1 MVGFEW
7 FVAKRFLRSRPRE
20 TYLSII
26 TWISILGILVGVMA
40 LIVVLSVMNGFRAE
54 ITKRL
59 LGVTPHV
66 LVFSNQGTILAY
78 EEISQEIQKVKGVEA
93 ASPFIYSQVM
103 VSHMGSSAGCLLYGV
118 DPDGVKKAL
127 NLEPMLRGTQLGALK
142 RATGEK
148 PKAILGIELAYK
160 LGARPGD
167 LVTVIAPEGK
177 KTPMGR
183 APNQWGFQVVG
194 FFESGMYE
202 YDLSMMYVS
211 LADAQEF
218 LNLEGQASGI
228 QVRVKDSEKAN
239 SVGEAIQRSLGKGFW
254 TKDWQAMNKNLFSAL
269 ELEKIT
275 MFVILTM
282 IVLVGSLNI
291 VSGLVMTVMEKKKS
305 IAIFRTMGASK
316 GMVAKIF
323 LFQGLIQGILGVLGG
338 LTLGLAICFLL
349 KKYQFISLPKD
360 VYPLSSLPV
369 SIQMTD
375 ILFVGGAALILS
387 VLAAVYP
394 AIQASRQDPL
404 GVIRYE

>member
-1 MVGFEW
+1 MDFEW
-7 FVAKRFLRSRPRE
+7 FVAKRFLGSRPRE

-66 LVFSNQGTILAY
+66 LVFSTKGTISSYQEVA
-78 EEISQEIQKVKGVEA
+78 EEISKVNGVEA
-93 ASPFIYSQVM
+93 TCPFIYSQVM
-103 VSHMGSSAGCLLYGV
+103 VSHMGSSAGCLMYGV
-118 DPDGVKKAL
+118 DPNGVKKAL
-127 NLEPMLRGTQLGALK
+127 DLEPMLRGTDLVRLK
-142 RATGEK
+142 RNDEEK

-160 LGARPGD
+160 LGVRLGD
-167 LVTVIAPEGK
+167 SITVLSPEGK
-177 KTPMGR
+177 RTPMGR
-183 APNQWGFQVVG
+183 VPNQWKFQVVG

-218 LNLEGQASGI
+218 LDLEGLASGI
-228 QVRVKDSEKAN
+228 QVKVKNSEKAD
-239 SVGEAIQRSLGKGFW
+239 SVAALIEERLGKEFW
-254 TKDWQAMNKNLFSAL
+254 TKDWKSMNKNLFAAL
-269 ELEKIT
+269 RLEKIT

-291 VSGLVMTVMEKKKS
+291 VSGLVMTVMEKKKT

-316 GMVAKIF
+316 GMISNIF
-323 LFQGLIQGILGVLGG
+323 LFQGLIQGIVGVLGG
-338 LTLGLAICFLL
+338 LTLGVAICLLL
-349 KKYQFISLPKD
+349 KKYQFISLPRD

-369 SIQMTD
+369 SIQITD
-375 ILFVGGAALILS
+375 IIFVGGAALILS

-394 AIQASRQDPL
+394 AIQASQQDPL
-404 GVIRYE
+404 KVIRYE